1 MTFTQV
7 PVRLT
12 RFQNVIILVA
22 IVVWGIFAIRAFWT
36 GDLRNGGFSLLM
48 AIFPVFAWWHS
59 RNRTPLRL
67 EMDESSIQLIR
78 DSSILRSIAWTR
90 VETIRDDET
99 SLAIYY
105 KDGNEPRLFMLAS
118 STFALD
124 EWREIR
130 AFLLSK
136 DRLTKKQTSH

>member
-22 IVVWGIFAIRAFWT
+22 IVVWGGFAIRAFWT
-36 GDLRNGGFSLLM
+36 GDFRNEGFSLLM
-48 AIFPVFAWWHS
+48 AIFPAFAWWCS

-99 SLAIYY
+99 SLAIFY